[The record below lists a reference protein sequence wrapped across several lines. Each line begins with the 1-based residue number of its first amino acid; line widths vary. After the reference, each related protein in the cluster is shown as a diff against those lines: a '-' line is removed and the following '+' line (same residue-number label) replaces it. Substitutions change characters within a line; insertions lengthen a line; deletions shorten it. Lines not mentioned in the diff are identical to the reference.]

1 MKTAHNNPTQ
11 KSLKKSYVAPTLEL
25 IKLDTEIALV
35 MMSGPPPHPMMPQT
49 PGNWPE
55 GIGSKIFRFRW

>member
-1 MKTAHNNPTQ
+1 MKTAHNSLAQRP
-11 KSLKKSYVAPTLEL
+11 LKKPYVAPKLEL

-35 MMSGPPPHPMMPQT
+35 MMSGPPPHPMMPQI

-55 GIGSKIFRFRW
+55 GIGSKIFKLF